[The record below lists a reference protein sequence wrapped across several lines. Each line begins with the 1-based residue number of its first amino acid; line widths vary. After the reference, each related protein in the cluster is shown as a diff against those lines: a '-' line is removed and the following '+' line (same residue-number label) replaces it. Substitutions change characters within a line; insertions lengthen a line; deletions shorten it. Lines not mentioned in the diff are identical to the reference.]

1 MYVHLI
7 EGGVC
12 CADDDLN
19 GGDEEINQP
28 TAEPRK
34 LGLPRVDIHLIMVHD
49 DVDDDHDDHDI
60 RVLQRTKF
68 GPWRILAIR
77 AKTVMTV

>member
-1 MYVHLI
+1 MIYSYLYLYLFFCLCLYLYFVFNLI

-34 LGLPRVDIHLIMVHD
+34 LGLPRVDIHLIIIHD
-49 DVDDDHDDHDI
+49 DDDHDDVHDS
-60 RVLQRTKF
+60 
-68 GPWRILAIR
+68 
-77 AKTVMTV
+77 